1 MPKNKSKR
9 GFTLV
14 ELCITLAVTMILL
27 VDIIAFVSFIR
38 VQIMNEKGASDGL
51 GQATVLAEMIRVD
64 FYDDDNSESPITM
77 GKDDDYWTAPVENN
91 SWSGYWNDRAQ
102 ARGYE
107 NIKNVEFSFS
117 GAENSTKEIS
127 NGGIQLDS
135 GDMVICTI
143 TYYTKSKGSDGYENS
158 TDTLKFVLIRKTA
171 YVEPTATEPTNP

>member
-51 GQATVLAEMIRVD
+51 GQATVLAEMIRAD

-77 GKDDDYWTAPVENN
+77 GKDDDAVSNPN
-91 SWSGYWNDRAQ
+91 SWSEYWNDRARE
-102 ARGYE
+102 RGYE
-107 NIKNVEFSFS
+107 NIQSVKFSPS
-117 GAENSTKEIS
+117 DTNNERVIN
-127 NGGIQLDS
+127 S

-143 TYYTKSKGSDGYENS
+143 TYYTKSKGSDGYKDS
-158 TDTLKFVLIRKTA
+158 TDTLKFVLVRKTA
-171 YVEPTATEPTNP
+171 YVETTNP

>member
-51 GQATVLAEMIRVD
+51 GQATVLAEMIRAD

-77 GKDDDYWTAPVENN
+77 GKDDDAVSNPN
-91 SWSGYWNDRAQ
+91 SWSGYWNDRARE
-102 ARGYE
+102 RGYE
-107 NIKNVEFSFS
+107 NIQSVKFSPS
-117 GAENSTKEIS
+117 DTNNERVIN
-127 NGGIQLDS
+127 S

-143 TYYTKSKGSDGYENS
+143 TYYTKSKGSDGYKDS
-158 TDTLKFVLIRKTA
+158 TDTLKFVLVRKTA
-171 YVEPTATEPTNP
+171 YVETTNP

>member
-51 GQATVLAEMIRVD
+51 GQATVLAEMIRAD

-77 GKDDDYWTAPVENN
+77 GKDDDAVSNPN
-91 SWSGYWNDRAQ
+91 SWSEYWNDRARE
-102 ARGYE
+102 RGYE
-107 NIKNVEFSFS
+107 NIQSVKFSPS
-117 GAENSTKEIS
+117 DTNNERVIN
-127 NGGIQLDS
+127 S

-143 TYYTKSKGSDGYENS
+143 TYYTKSKGSDGYKDS

-171 YVEPTATEPTNP
+171 YVETTNP

>member
-51 GQATVLAEMIRVD
+51 GQATVLAEMIRAD

-77 GKDDDYWTAPVENN
+77 GKDDEYWKDALDG

-102 ARGYE
+102 SRDYE
-107 NIKNVEFSFS
+107 NIQSVKFSPS
-117 GAENSTKEIS
+117 DTNNESVIN
-127 NGGIQLDS
+127 S

-143 TYYTKSKGSDGYENS
+143 TYYTKSKGSDGYKDS
-158 TDTLKFVLIRKTA
+158 TDTLKFVLVRKTA
-171 YVEPTATEPTNP
+171 YVETTNP

>member
-51 GQATVLAEMIRVD
+51 GQATVLAEMIRAD
-64 FYDDDNSESPITM
+64 FYDDDNAVSNP
-77 GKDDDYWTAPVENN
+77 N
-91 SWSGYWNDRAQ
+91 SWSEYWNDRARE
-102 ARGYE
+102 RGYE
-107 NIKNVEFSFS
+107 NIQSVKFSPS
-117 GAENSTKEIS
+117 DTNNERVIN
-127 NGGIQLDS
+127 S

-143 TYYTKSKGSDGYENS
+143 TYYTKSKGSDGYKDS

-171 YVEPTATEPTNP
+171 YVETTNP

>member
-51 GQATVLAEMIRVD
+51 GQAAVLAEMIRAD

-77 GKDDDYWTAPVENN
+77 GKDDEYWKEPPKDNEYK
-91 SWSGYWNDRAQ
+91 SWSGYWNDRARE
-102 ARGYE
+102 RGYE
-107 NIKNVEFSFS
+107 NIQSVKFSPS
-117 GAENSTKEIS
+117 DTNNERVIN
-127 NGGIQLDS
+127 S

-143 TYYTKSKGSDGYENS
+143 TYYTKSKGSDGYKDS
-158 TDTLKFVLIRKTA
+158 TDTLKFVLVRKTA
-171 YVEPTATEPTNP
+171 YVETTATEPTNP

>member
-51 GQATVLAEMIRVD
+51 GQATVLAEMIRAD

-77 GKDDDYWTAPVENN
+77 GKDDGAVSNPN
-91 SWSGYWNDRAQ
+91 SWSEYWNDRARE
-102 ARGYE
+102 RGYE
-107 NIKNVEFSFS
+107 NIQSVKFSPS
-117 GAENSTKEIS
+117 DTNNERVIN
-127 NGGIQLDS
+127 S

-143 TYYTKSKGSDGYENS
+143 TYYTKSKGSDGYKDS
-158 TDTLKFVLIRKTA
+158 TDTLKFVLVRKTA
-171 YVEPTATEPTNP
+171 YVETTNP

>member
-1 MPKNKSKR
+1 MSKNKSKR

-51 GQATVLAEMIRVD
+51 GQATVLAEMIRAD

-77 GKDDDYWTAPVENN
+77 GKDDDAVSNPN
-91 SWSGYWNDRAQ
+91 SWSEYWNDRARE
-102 ARGYE
+102 RGYE
-107 NIKNVEFSFS
+107 NIQSVKFSPS
-117 GAENSTKEIS
+117 DTNNERVIN
-127 NGGIQLDS
+127 S

-143 TYYTKSKGSDGYENS
+143 TYYTKSKGSDGYKDS
-158 TDTLKFVLIRKTA
+158 TDTLKFVLVRKTA
-171 YVEPTATEPTNP
+171 YVETTNP

>member
-51 GQATVLAEMIRVD
+51 GQATGRAEMIRAD
-64 FYDDDNSESPITM
+64 FYDDENSESPITM
-77 GKDDDYWTAPVENN
+77 GKDDDAVSNPN
-91 SWSGYWNDRAQ
+91 SWSEYWNDRARE
-102 ARGYE
+102 RGYE
-107 NIKNVEFSFS
+107 NIQSVKFSPS
-117 GAENSTKEIS
+117 DTNNERVIN
-127 NGGIQLDS
+127 S

-143 TYYTKSKGSDGYENS
+143 TYYTKSKGSDGYKDS
-158 TDTLKFVLIRKTA
+158 TDTLKFVLVRKTA
-171 YVEPTATEPTNP
+171 YVETTNP

>member
-51 GQATVLAEMIRVD
+51 GQATVLAEMIRAD

-77 GKDDDYWTAPVENN
+77 GKDDDAVSNPN
-91 SWSGYWNDRAQ
+91 SWSGYWNDRTQ
-102 ARGYE
+102 SRGYE
-107 NIKNVEFSFS
+107 NIQSVEFSPS
-117 GAENSTKEIS
+117 DTNNERVIN
-127 NGGIQLDS
+127 S

-143 TYYTKSKGSDGYENS
+143 TYYTKSKGSDGYKDS

-171 YVEPTATEPTNP
+171 YVETTNP

>member
-51 GQATVLAEMIRVD
+51 GQATVLAEMIRAD

-77 GKDDDYWTAPVENN
+77 GKDDDAVSNPN
-91 SWSGYWNDRAQ
+91 SWSEYWNDRARD
-102 ARGYE
+102 RGYE
-107 NIKNVEFSFS
+107 NIQSVKFSPS
-117 GAENSTKEIS
+117 DTNNERVIN
-127 NGGIQLDS
+127 S

-143 TYYTKSKGSDGYENS
+143 TYYTKSKGSDGYKDS
-158 TDTLKFVLIRKTA
+158 TDTLKFVLVRKTA
-171 YVEPTATEPTNP
+171 YVETTATEPTNP

>member
-51 GQATVLAEMIRVD
+51 GQATVLAEMIRAD

-77 GKDDDYWTAPVENN
+77 GKDDEYWKESPKYNEDK

-102 ARGYE
+102 SRGYE
-107 NIKNVEFSFS
+107 NIKSVEFDLS
-117 GAENSTKEIS
+117 GVNNQSQTEIN
-127 NGGIQLDS
+127 NGGIKIDS

-143 TYYTKSKGSDGYENS
+143 TYYTKSKGSDGYKDS

-171 YVEPTATEPTNP
+171 YVETTNP

>member
-51 GQATVLAEMIRVD
+51 GQATDLAEMIRSD

-77 GKDDDYWTAPVENN
+77 GKDDDAVSNPN
-91 SWSGYWNDRAQ
+91 SWSEYWNDRARE
-102 ARGYE
+102 RGYE
-107 NIKNVEFSFS
+107 NIQSVKFSPS
-117 GAENSTKEIS
+117 DTNNERVIN
-127 NGGIQLDS
+127 S

-143 TYYTKSKGSDGYENS
+143 TYYTKSKGSDGYKDS
-158 TDTLKFVLIRKTA
+158 TDTLKFVLVRKTA
-171 YVEPTATEPTNP
+171 YVETTATEPTNP

>member
-51 GQATVLAEMIRVD
+51 GQATVLAEMIRAD

-77 GKDDDYWTAPVENN
+77 GKDDEYWKESPKYNEDK
-91 SWSGYWNDRAQ
+91 SWSGYWNDRARE
-102 ARGYE
+102 RGYE
-107 NIKNVEFSFS
+107 NIQSVKFSPSDTNNERVINS
-117 GAENSTKEIS
+117 GY
-127 NGGIQLDS
+127 
-135 GDMVICTI
+135 MVICTI
-143 TYYTKSKGSDGYENS
+143 TYYTKSKGSDGYKDS

-171 YVEPTATEPTNP
+171 YEPTNP

>member
-51 GQATVLAEMIRVD
+51 GQATVLAEMIRAD

-77 GKDDDYWTAPVENN
+77 GKDDDAVSNPN
-91 SWSGYWNDRAQ
+91 SWSEYWNDRARE
-102 ARGYE
+102 RGYE
-107 NIKNVEFSFS
+107 NIQSVKFSPS
-117 GAENSTKEIS
+117 DTNNERVIN
-127 NGGIQLDS
+127 S

-143 TYYTKSKGSDGYENS
+143 TYYTKSKGSDGYKDS
-158 TDTLKFVLIRKTA
+158 TDTLKFVLVRKTA
-171 YVEPTATEPTNP
+171 YVETTATEPTNP

>member
-51 GQATVLAEMIRVD
+51 GQATVLAEMIRAD
-64 FYDDDNSESPITM
+64 FYDDDNSENKSITM
-77 GKDDDYWTAPVENN
+77 GKDDEYWKEPPKDNEDK

-102 ARGYE
+102 SRDYE
-107 NIKNVEFSFS
+107 NIQSVEFSPS
-117 GAENSTKEIS
+117 DTNNESVIN
-127 NGGIQLDS
+127 S

-143 TYYTKSKGSDGYENS
+143 TYYTKSKGSDGYKDS
-158 TDTLKFVLIRKTA
+158 TDTLKFVLVRKTA
-171 YVEPTATEPTNP
+171 YEPTNP

>member
-51 GQATVLAEMIRVD
+51 GQATVLAEMIRAD

-77 GKDDDYWTAPVENN
+77 GKDDDAVSNPN
-91 SWSGYWNDRAQ
+91 SWSEYWNDRARE
-102 ARGYE
+102 RGYE
-107 NIKNVEFSFS
+107 NIQSVKFSPS
-117 GAENSTKEIS
+117 DTNNERVIN
-127 NGGIQLDS
+127 S

-143 TYYTKSKGSDGYENS
+143 TYYTKSKGSDGYKDS
-158 TDTLKFVLIRKTA
+158 TDTLKFVLVRKTA
-171 YVEPTATEPTNP
+171 YEPTNP

>member
-51 GQATVLAEMIRVD
+51 GQATVLAEMIRAD

-77 GKDDDYWTAPVENN
+77 GKDDDAVSNPN
-91 SWSGYWNDRAQ
+91 SWSEYWNDRAQ
-102 ARGYE
+102 ERGYE
-107 NIKNVEFSFS
+107 NIQSVKFSLS
-117 GAENSTKEIS
+117 DTNNERVIN
-127 NGGIQLDS
+127 S

-143 TYYTKSKGSDGYENS
+143 TYYTKSKGSDGYKDS
-158 TDTLKFVLIRKTA
+158 TDTLKFVLVRKTA
-171 YVEPTATEPTNP
+171 YEPTNP

>member
-51 GQATVLAEMIRVD
+51 GQATVLAEMIRAD

-77 GKDDDYWTAPVENN
+77 GKDDDAVWNPN
-91 SWSGYWNDRAQ
+91 SWSEYWNDRARE
-102 ARGYE
+102 RGYE
-107 NIKNVEFSFS
+107 NIQSVKFSPS
-117 GAENSTKEIS
+117 DTNNERVIN
-127 NGGIQLDS
+127 S

-143 TYYTKSKGSDGYENS
+143 TYYTKSKGSDGYKDS
-158 TDTLKFVLIRKTA
+158 TDTLKFVLVRKTA
-171 YVEPTATEPTNP
+171 YVETTATEPTNP

>member
-27 VDIIAFVSFIR
+27 VDIIACVSFIR

-51 GQATVLAEMIRVD
+51 GQATVLAEMIRAD
-64 FYDDDNSESPITM
+64 FYDDDNSENKSITM
-77 GKDDDYWTAPVENN
+77 GKDDEYWTDASDD
-91 SWSGYWNDRAQ
+91 SWSGYWNDIAQ
-102 ARGYE
+102 SRDYE
-107 NIKNVEFSFS
+107 NIQSVEFSPS
-117 GAENSTKEIS
+117 DTNNESVIN
-127 NGGIQLDS
+127 S

-143 TYYTKSKGSDGYENS
+143 TYYTKSKGSDGYKDS

-171 YVEPTATEPTNP
+171 YVETTATEPTNP

>member
-51 GQATVLAEMIRVD
+51 GQATVLAEMIRAD

-77 GKDDDYWTAPVENN
+77 GKDDEYWTDASDD

-102 ARGYE
+102 SRGYE
-107 NIKNVEFSFS
+107 NIQSVEFSPS
-117 GAENSTKEIS
+117 DTNNERVMN
-127 NGGIQLDS
+127 S

-143 TYYTKSKGSDGYENS
+143 TYYTKSKGSDGYKDS
-158 TDTLKFVLIRKTA
+158 TDTLKFVLVRKTA
-171 YVEPTATEPTNP
+171 YVETTNP

>member
-51 GQATVLAEMIRVD
+51 GQATVLAEMIRAD

-77 GKDDDYWTAPVENN
+77 GKDDDAVSNPN

-102 ARGYE
+102 SRGYE
-107 NIKNVEFSFS
+107 NIQSVKFSPS
-117 GAENSTKEIS
+117 DTNNERVIN
-127 NGGIQLDS
+127 S

-143 TYYTKSKGSDGYENS
+143 TYYTKSKGSDGYKDS
-158 TDTLKFVLIRKTA
+158 TDTLKFVLVRKTA
-171 YVEPTATEPTNP
+171 YVETTNP

>member
-51 GQATVLAEMIRVD
+51 GQATVLAEMIRAD

-77 GKDDDYWTAPVENN
+77 GKDDDAVSNPN
-91 SWSGYWNDRAQ
+91 SWSEYWNDRARE
-102 ARGYE
+102 RGYE
-107 NIKNVEFSFS
+107 NIKSVEFDLS
-117 GAENSTKEIS
+117 GVNNQSQTEIN
-127 NGGIQLDS
+127 NGGIKIDS

-143 TYYTKSKGSDGYENS
+143 TYYTKSKGSDGYKDS
-158 TDTLKFVLIRKTA
+158 TDTLKFVLVRKTA
-171 YVEPTATEPTNP
+171 YVETTNP

>member
-51 GQATVLAEMIRVD
+51 GQATVLAEMIRAD

-77 GKDDDYWTAPVENN
+77 GKDDEYWTDASDD
-91 SWSGYWNDRAQ
+91 SWSGYWNDRARE
-102 ARGYE
+102 RGYE
-107 NIKNVEFSFS
+107 NIKSVEFDLS
-117 GAENSTKEIS
+117 GVNNQSQTEIN
-127 NGGIQLDS
+127 NGGIKIDS

-143 TYYTKSKGSDGYENS
+143 TYYTKSKGSDGYKDS
-158 TDTLKFVLIRKTA
+158 TDTLKFVLVRKTA
-171 YVEPTATEPTNP
+171 YVETTNP

>member
-51 GQATVLAEMIRVD
+51 GQATVLAEMIRAD

-77 GKDDDYWTAPVENN
+77 GKDDDAVSNPN
-91 SWSGYWNDRAQ
+91 SWSEYWNDRAQ
-102 ARGYE
+102 ERGYE
-107 NIKNVEFSFS
+107 NIQSVKFSLS
-117 GAENSTKEIS
+117 DTNNERVIN
-127 NGGIQLDS
+127 S

-143 TYYTKSKGSDGYENS
+143 TYYTKSKGSDGYKDS
-158 TDTLKFVLIRKTA
+158 TDMLKFVLVRKTA
-171 YVEPTATEPTNP
+171 YVETTATEPTNP

>member
-51 GQATVLAEMIRVD
+51 GQATVLAEMIRAD

-77 GKDDDYWTAPVENN
+77 GKDDDAVSNPN
-91 SWSGYWNDRAQ
+91 SWSEYWNDRARE
-102 ARGYE
+102 RGYE
-107 NIKNVEFSFS
+107 NIQSVKFSPS
-117 GAENSTKEIS
+117 DTNNERVIN
-127 NGGIQLDS
+127 S

-143 TYYTKSKGSDGYENS
+143 TYYTKSKDS
-158 TDTLKFVLIRKTA
+158 TDTLKFVLVRKTA
-171 YVEPTATEPTNP
+171 YVETTNP

>member
-51 GQATVLAEMIRVD
+51 GQATVLAEMIRAD

-77 GKDDDYWTAPVENN
+77 GKDDEYWKEPPEDNEYK
-91 SWSGYWNDRAQ
+91 SWSG
-102 ARGYE
+102 
-107 NIKNVEFSFS
+107 
-117 GAENSTKEIS
+117 
-127 NGGIQLDS
+127 
-135 GDMVICTI
+135 
-143 TYYTKSKGSDGYENS
+143 
-158 TDTLKFVLIRKTA
+158 
-171 YVEPTATEPTNP
+171 

>member
-51 GQATVLAEMIRVD
+51 GQATVLAEMIRAD

-77 GKDDDYWTAPVENN
+77 GKDDDAVSNPN
-91 SWSGYWNDRAQ
+91 SWSGYWNDRARE
-102 ARGYE
+102 RGYE
-107 NIKNVEFSFS
+107 NIQSVKFSPS
-117 GAENSTKEIS
+117 DTNNERVIN
-127 NGGIQLDS
+127 S

-143 TYYTKSKGSDGYENS
+143 TYYTKSKGSDGYKDS

-171 YVEPTATEPTNP
+171 YVETTNP

>member
-51 GQATVLAEMIRVD
+51 GQATVLAEMIRAD

-77 GKDDDYWTAPVENN
+77 GKDDEYWTDASDD
-91 SWSGYWNDRAQ
+91 SWSGYWNDRARE
-102 ARGYE
+102 RGYE
-107 NIKNVEFSFS
+107 NIQSVKFSPS
-117 GAENSTKEIS
+117 DTNNERVIN
-127 NGGIQLDS
+127 S

-143 TYYTKSKGSDGYENS
+143 TYYTKSKGSDGYKDS
-158 TDTLKFVLIRKTA
+158 TDTLKFVLARKTA
-171 YVEPTATEPTNP
+171 YEPTNP

>member
-51 GQATVLAEMIRVD
+51 GQATVLAEMIRAD

-77 GKDDDYWTAPVENN
+77 GKDDDAVSNPN
-91 SWSGYWNDRAQ
+91 SWSEYWNDRAQ
-102 ARGYE
+102 SRGYE
-107 NIKNVEFSFS
+107 NIQSVKFSPS
-117 GAENSTKEIS
+117 DTNNERVIN
-127 NGGIQLDS
+127 S

-143 TYYTKSKGSDGYENS
+143 TYYTKSKGSDGYKDS
-158 TDTLKFVLIRKTA
+158 TDTLKFVLVRKTA
-171 YVEPTATEPTNP
+171 YVETTNP